1 VETAD
6 VVVVGAGVV
15 GLSAAYELARAGIG
29 RIALLEREELPG
41 MGSTAACTGGI
52 RLQFSGK
59 ANIRYSQ
66 YSLKRYAHF
75 SDELGVDVELKSD
88 GYLFLLPDEDQIPRY
103 AEGHELQHSLGVNS
117 RFVEP
122 QWIADIAPFLHL
134 EDIVAGSFCPQDAH
148 ADPAKVC
155 QAYVRG
161 LRALGITVQTNRE
174 VTGIEVDG
182 SRVAG
187 VATTGGPIS
196 TEAIVDCAGPFADR
210 VAGMAALKLPLTP
223 RKRHAQV
230 VKPSFEMK
238 DSLPLIIDSGTGWY
252 IKAEPGGIALIGGT
266 DRDGTITLDTLTEEN
281 TVDRIL
287 EAGILRSPELED
299 AGLIR
304 TIVGLRCM
312 SPDDNALI
320 GAHPGLEGFYCAA
333 GFSGHGFMHAP
344 AAGVA
349 LAEVVTRGRSEFLD
363 SPRFDPARFADGVK
377 VSGESYV
384 F

>member
-1 VETAD
+1 METAD
-6 VVVVGAGVV
+6 VVVIGAGVV
-15 GLSAAYELARAGIG
+15 GLSAAYELARARIG
-29 RIALLEREELPG
+29 RIALLEKEELPG

-66 YSLKRYAHF
+66 YSLKRYTHF
-75 SDELGVDVELKSD
+75 VDELDVDVELKSN
-88 GYLFLLPDEDQIPRY
+88 GYLFLLPDQDQIPRY
-103 AEGHELQHSLGVNS
+103 AQGHELQNSLGVAS
-117 RFVEP
+117 RFVDP
-122 QWIADIAPFLHL
+122 KWIADIAPFLDL

-155 QAYVRG
+155 QAYLRG
-161 LRALGITVQTNRE
+161 LRALGITAQTNRE
-174 VTGIEVDG
+174 VTGIDVNG
-182 SRVAG
+182 SRVTG
-187 VATTGGPIS
+187 VDTTSGPIS
-196 TEAIVDCAGPFADR
+196 SQAVVDCAGPFADR
-210 VAGMAALKLPLTP
+210 VAAMAGLKLPLTP
-223 RKRHAQV
+223 RKRHALV
-230 VKPSFEMK
+230 IKPPFEMR
-238 DSLPLIIDSGTGWY
+238 DSLPLIIDSGSGWY

-266 DRDGTITLDTLTEEN
+266 DRDGTITTDALMEEN

-287 EAGILRSPELED
+287 EAGIQRSPELGG

-304 TIVGLRCM
+304 TIVGSRCM

-320 GAHPGLEGFYCAA
+320 GAYPGLEGFYCAA

-349 LAEVVTRGRSEFLD
+349 LAEVITRGQSDFLD
-363 SPRFDPARFADGVK
+363 SASFDPGRFGDGAK
-377 VSGESYV
+377 ISRESYV